1 MSKIQITKNQDE
13 IVSNIYTLMEGQERL
28 PSFTGSPRMLDDSQK
43 NEIKENTLAMMA
55 SQYEV
60 TVPQQKA
67 IVDMEIKQSV
77 VMENKSAQKRQ
88 TRSHMWG
95 SALRTKRIQAEAL
108 NGLGMDSHIE
118 GVGFGNAIMQAFI
131 SADKQEAAR
140 KFADEVGVLA
150 NKDMVFKLS
159 TDDDFIAAAP
169 RLEEIKKQLDT
180 LTRMEKS
187 KPEAMAVLPEEV
199 MSIYRAAKER
209 AVKLVNYYQARTAVM
224 TDQYYVTHYQNEI
237 SYSYNEADSEEVRTL
252 SIKLWAL
259 EAARAQL
266 NGEAVMPR
274 IENGIKDV
282 SRELTETKRGY
293 ANELLGVEFTRNERV
308 EVPVIDEHTTETE
321 KRNINM
327 RALAYHVRMQTIA
340 SSIPTPPGLCGA
352 QLLNM
357 PLNELAACAG
367 QMAQKNED
375 IRWILETY
383 QAYREAG
390 AKVIENVTTASD
402 IDGMK
407 TYMAVYNIIQE
418 KLREFANGTGSYAD
432 CKQAMIEEV
441 MKLDNGA
448 QIIENL
454 NAGYRNT
461 MFEAQQSE
469 YKSDASL
476 IQDKAKWHLDFMSG
490 EQIESGTTMLNR
502 KRGAVIYIEMLE
514 GVHNELYTE
523 QFWKLLSAYKAY
535 FNSHEESAIAS
546 AYAKLLD
553 AKEQYTT
560 QLSGVELAALQELDD
575 KFQDI
580 DSLKTG
586 TLQIPQDAK
595 IENLANPATRFGAI
609 YTDAKK
615 RVLFPEAPTAHDI
628 QQRTVADCYL
638 LATLTGI
645 ANADPEKIMS
655 MMKDEGDTVVVGFVV
670 DDERVELHSE
680 DGDSLQDTYTKNGE
694 SGAEAVLY
702 RMISK
707 VLSSDYL
714 AETRYINERFRE
726 DSTDDLGG
734 FEEVQT
740 TREEVV
746 AQALTKCLYSNNPDY
761 VKAKIDALF
770 NEREFGLNKLYMM
783 EQIEHIMTADL
794 TDDEKTELVRAQVH
808 SILEALATSID
819 EADDIEATINSKL
832 RPEIEEDSDGFIAQK
847 HIQKME
853 YVRVTKEIPQ
863 FAGMVDAY
871 ASAPLWA
878 QIYEKAYA
886 AKFGGAEGYAGIA
899 FSNASEPL
907 RHIYGIA
914 YDNRDAMGLGTD
926 KRILKRFDNPAEF
939 QFRDFGRDDRALHVI
954 EAEYVDRCIAR
965 ARVAMHSGIPSIE
978 AVMKEMTPVIINMT
992 KEQMNQFG
1000 EFLSAHYGLNYETMS
1015 NKYTEAAMSV
1025 FLELGARIGRH
1036 ETVVVGCN
1044 FSRTLDETEL
1054 ADVYDHNEKTGI
1066 RNEHAYTVLDVVRG
1080 DNGMFVKLRDP
1091 YARFVRK
1098 YEKATNDDGE
1108 EYYKSVS
1115 DASHTLARQDDD
1127 GIFDMEL
1134 NDFLRTFNEFS
1145 GVKKQ
1150 E

>member
-13 IVSNIYTLMEGQERL
+13 IVSNIYTLMEGKEKL
-28 PSFTGSPRMLDDSQK
+28 PALTGTTRMLDAGQK
-43 NEIKENTLAMMA
+43 NEIKESTLAMMA

-67 IVDMEIKQSV
+67 MSDMDIKQSV
-77 VMENKSAQKRQ
+77 VMENKSAHKRQ

-108 NGLGMDSHIE
+108 NGLDMDSHIE

-150 NKDMVFKLS
+150 NKDMVFKLN
-159 TDDDFIAAAP
+159 TDDDFIAAVP
-169 RLEEIKKQLDT
+169 RLVEIKKQLDT

-199 MSIYRAAKER
+199 MSIYKTAKER
-209 AVKLVNYYQARTAVM
+209 AVKLVNYYQAKTAVM
-224 TDQYYVTHYQNEI
+224 TDPYYVSHYQSEI

-266 NGEAVMPR
+266 NGEIVVPR
-274 IENGIKDV
+274 VEGGLKDV
-282 SRELTETKRGY
+282 SRDLTETKRGY
-293 ANELLGVEFTRNERV
+293 ANELLGVEFTRNEKV
-308 EVPVIDEHTTETE
+308 DVPVIDEHTTEAE
-321 KRNINM
+321 KKSVDM
-327 RALAYHVRMQTIA
+327 RALACHVRMQTIA
-340 SSIPTPPGLCGA
+340 ASIPTPPGLCGA

-383 QAYREAG
+383 QAYRDAG

-432 CKQAMIEEV
+432 CKQSMIEEV

-461 MFEAQQSE
+461 MFEAQQSD
-469 YKSDASL
+469 YKSDAGL
-476 IQDKAKWHLDFMSG
+476 IQEKAKWHLDFMSG
-490 EQIESGTTMLNR
+490 EQAESGTTMFNR

-514 GVHNELYTE
+514 GTHNELYTE
-523 QFWKLLSAYKAY
+523 QFWKLLAAYKGY
-535 FNSHEESAIAS
+535 FNSHKESDIAS
-546 AYAKLLD
+546 AYTKLID
-553 AKEQYTT
+553 AKNQYLS
-560 QLSGVELAALQELDD
+560 QLSGVEIAALQELDD
-575 KFQDI
+575 KFEDI
-580 DSLKTG
+580 DSLKNG
-586 TLQIPQDAK
+586 TMQIPQDAK

-609 YTDAKK
+609 YTNSKD
-615 RVLFPEAPTAHDI
+615 RVLFPEAPTVHDI

-655 MMKDEGDTVVVGFVV
+655 MMKDEGDTVVVGFVM
-670 DDERVELHSE
+670 DDERLELHGE
-680 DGDSLQDTYTKNGE
+680 DGDSLQDTFTKNKE
-694 SGAEAVLY
+694 AGAEAVLY

-714 AETRYINERFRE
+714 EEARLINERFRE
-726 DSTDDLGG
+726 EDISGLDD
-734 FEEVQT
+734 FVEIQT
-740 TREEVV
+740 PREEIV
-746 AQALTKCLYSNNPDY
+746 AQTLTKCLYSNNPDY
-761 VKAKIDALF
+761 IKAKIDALF
-770 NEREFGLNKLYMM
+770 NEREFGLNKPYMIDQIKSIM
-783 EQIEHIMTADL
+783 ELDV
-794 TDDEKTELVRAQVH
+794 TDEEKTELVRAQIH
-808 SILEALATSID
+808 SILEALATTISED
-819 EADDIEATINSKL
+819 EDIETTINSKL
-832 RPEIEEDSDGFIAQK
+832 RPEIEEDANGHIAQK

-899 FSNASEPL
+899 FKNASEVL
-907 RHIYGIA
+907 RHIYGIG
-914 YDNRDAMGLGTD
+914 YDNRDALGMGTD
-926 KRILKRFDNPAEF
+926 KRILKRFDNAAEF
-939 QFRDFGRDDRALHVI
+939 NFRDFGRDDRTLHVLEKDYI
-954 EAEYVDRCIAR
+954 DRCISK
-965 ARVAMHSGIPSIE
+965 ARVAMHAVIPSIE
-978 AVMKEMTPVIINMT
+978 AVMKEMDTVIMNMT
-992 KEQMNQFG
+992 KEQRDQFG
-1000 EFLSAHYGLNYETMS
+1000 EFLSAHYGLNYGTMS

-1025 FLELGARIGRH
+1025 FMELSARIGNR

-1044 FSRTLDETEL
+1044 YSKSLSEEEL
-1054 ADVYDHNEKTGI
+1054 AAAYEHNEKTGI
-1066 RNEHAYTVLDVVRG
+1066 RNEHAYTVLDVIREA
-1080 DNGMFVKLRDP
+1080 DGMYVKLRDP

-1098 YEKATNDDGE
+1098 YEKATDEDGE
-1108 EYYKSVS
+1108 EYYKSVA
-1115 DASHTLARQDDD
+1115 DTSHTLARQDDD
-1127 GIFDMEL
+1127 GIFNMEL

-1145 GVKKQ
+1145 GVMN
-1150 E
+1150 